1 MVPATRAHINYYQ
14 RTMTE
19 TSARTDDMPPYEV
32 VDVHYADVPGGHEHV
47 AYVET
52 SDPDGGETRWTQA
65 EILAAVRQG
74 ERFVLTQGGVVTDTT
89 LEVATCP
96 ACPQPTLRLPSSTA

>member
-1 MVPATRAHINYYQ
+1 
-14 RTMTE
+14 MTE
-19 TSARTDDMPPYEV
+19 RFARTDEMPPYEV

-52 SDPDGGETRWTQA
+52 RDPDGGDTRWTQA
-65 EILAAVRQG
+65 EIPGAVREG
-74 ERFVLTQGGVVTDTT
+74 ERFVLIEGGVVTDSI

-96 ACPQPTLRLPSSTA
+96 ACPQPTLRLRPPTA